1 MRLKNLHKLFCL
13 VIMVIVLNS
22 CSQTSKESTGSE
34 YMPDMAHSIA
44 YEANYYNYYY
54 NNTWGTEEEYYKYA
68 TPKKPVVGT
77 VPRGSSDNVSIPKAV
92 SVAEYPYA
100 DTEEG
105 RTRAMNELVNNP
117 LDITE
122 IGLAQGK
129 ELYGVYCGICH
140 GDKGDGGGYL
150 VRDDGGVYPVQPA
163 NFLTDEFVSAS
174 NGRYYHSIIYGRNLM
189 GNYRGK
195 LNYEERW
202 QVIHYIRSLQAK
214 DKDLAYNQLE
224 NTLNNIDRP
233 AGGINSFMIGM
244 FEEEE
249 GNGAG
254 DNEGNEVGAVGQ
266 SQDNGAEDPAQV
278 PVVKDAGDTKKLE
291 DMEEEEQEDNQKDH

>member
-1 MRLKNLHKLFCL
+1 
-13 VIMVIVLNS
+13 MVIVLNS

-233 AGGINSFMIGM
+233 AGGINSSMIGM

>member
-1 MRLKNLHKLFCL
+1 
-13 VIMVIVLNS
+13 MVIVLNS